1 MGQCNDLP
9 ALQVWMSCVVYKQMK
24 TCVDFYKQMKTC
36 VDCYSFPRDS
46 GFNSS
51 WNAHKKGYEQKASR
65 AHNTDLP
72 DYYVIVGTCMTVV
85 IEQLAYKIKNSSGY
99 RSTDL
104 QLPRTG
110 FPLPIQHLH
119 YTQSCKGKGP
129 NQVRFQWEHHTEQ
142 ISKATQPARSGEKK
156 VWVE

>member
-1 MGQCNDLP
+1 
-9 ALQVWMSCVVYKQMK
+9 MSCVVYKQMK
-24 TCVDFYKQMKTC
+24 TCVDFYKQMKSC

-85 IEQLAYKIKNSSGY
+85 IEQLAYKIKNIF
-99 RSTDL
+99 RL
-104 QLPRTG
+104 
-110 FPLPIQHLH
+110 
-119 YTQSCKGKGP
+119 
-129 NQVRFQWEHHTEQ
+129 
-142 ISKATQPARSGEKK
+142 
-156 VWVE
+156 

>member
-9 ALQVWMSCVVYKQMK
+9 ALQVWMSCVV
-24 TCVDFYKQMKTC
+24 YKQMKTC

-85 IEQLAYKIKNSSGY
+85 IEQLAYKIKNSF
-99 RSTDL
+99 RL
-104 QLPRTG
+104 
-110 FPLPIQHLH
+110 
-119 YTQSCKGKGP
+119 
-129 NQVRFQWEHHTEQ
+129 
-142 ISKATQPARSGEKK
+142 
-156 VWVE
+156 